1 MTLSTF
7 FSDGTLS
14 TPAAFL
20 TAALVGLAFG
30 ASLERTGFG
39 SSRRLAGVFYLRD
52 MTVIQVMFT
61 ALATAMV
68 GLAVLERLG
77 LVDPAAIHHMETF
90 LAPQAVGGLIFGVGF
105 VAGGWCPGTALVGLA
120 SAKGDALV
128 FLLGAMLGSL
138 GFAAGWPALSGFA
151 NVGACGV
158 ATLPQLLGLS
168 PGVTTLLVVLMA
180 LGVFVVI
187 DRFAARKPVGAAEG
201 AAS

>member
-7 FSDGTLS
+7 FSDGTLG

-30 ASLERTGFG
+30 ASLERAGFG

-61 ALATAMV
+61 ALATAAV
-68 GLAVLERLG
+68 GLALLERLG
-77 LVDPAAIHHMETF
+77 LVDRTTIYALETF

-105 VAGGWCPGTALVGLA
+105 VVGGWCPGTALVGLA

-138 GFAAGWPALSGFA
+138 GYAAGWPALSGFA
-151 NVGACGV
+151 EAGACGV

-168 PGVTTLLVVLMA
+168 TGVTTLLVVLMA
-180 LGVFVVI
+180 LAVFVVI
-187 DRFAARKPVGAAEG
+187 DRLAARKASDAAEG

>member
-1 MTLSTF
+1 MTLATF
-7 FSDGTLS
+7 FSDGTLG

-30 ASLERTGFG
+30 ASLERAGFG
-39 SSRRLAGVFYLRD
+39 SSRRLSGVFYLRD

-61 ALATAMV
+61 ALTTALV

-77 LVDPAAIHHMETF
+77 LVDPSAIHRMETF

-105 VAGGWCPGTALVGLA
+105 VMGGWCPGTALVGLA

-138 GFAAGWPALSGFA
+138 GFAAAWPALSGFA
-151 NVGACGV
+151 EVGACGV

-168 PGVTTLLVVLMA
+168 TGVTTLLVVLMA
-180 LGVFVVI
+180 LSVFVVI
-187 DRFAARKPVGAAEG
+187 DRFAARKAAGAAEG